1 VAELKRDPHAPF
13 VAAVGDF
20 FRITPG
26 TRYNKSITGTQE
38 LKTRVKNLW
47 TRTEM
52 ETIKRILEVDRQE
65 INYLRVTIESYD
77 GMGVVKTID
86 RHAAL
91 IEVRVSPG
99 YEQLFS
105 ELTRSLEQ
113 NEGISLVD
121 KTGSI

>member
-1 VAELKRDPHAPF
+1 
-13 VAAVGDF
+13 
-20 FRITPG
+20 
-26 TRYNKSITGTQE
+26 
-38 LKTRVKNLW
+38 
-47 TRTEM
+47 M

-77 GMGVVKTID
+77 GMGLVKTID

>member
-13 VAAVGDF
+13 VSAVGDF